1 MGLTFLLE
9 GGNEGAV
16 RVQGWPNGMLACYI
30 PAAPGAAGYPPAAIC
45 PVFFDMPHKDNP

>member
-1 MGLTFLLE
+1 MLAGLDNESPLSLAE
-9 GGNEGAV
+9 LGG
-16 RVQGWPNGMLACYI
+16 ACYI